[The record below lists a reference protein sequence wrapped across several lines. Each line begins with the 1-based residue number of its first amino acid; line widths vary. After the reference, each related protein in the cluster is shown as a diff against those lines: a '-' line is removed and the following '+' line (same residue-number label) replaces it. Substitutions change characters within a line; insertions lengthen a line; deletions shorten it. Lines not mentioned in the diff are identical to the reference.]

1 MIKRYKVNVTIALFS
16 LIILYCSFIFEF
28 IKLINEIKHSLYPIL
43 MFTTFAVGTSIFATK
58 QFIGL
63 LKIELVLYDEKIQ
76 IKRENKILNEIFF
89 INITHIDYNNIPI
102 IKKMDFIYIYQKDNE
117 SILLDFGR
125 RENLQIAKFIIEKVK
140 ANENIKIDEK
150 LLKRIQKIKE

>member
-1 MIKRYKVNVTIALFS
+1 MIKTYKVNVTITLFS
-16 LIILYCSFIFEF
+16 LIILYCSYIFGF
-28 IKLINEIKHSLYPIL
+28 IKLINEIKNSSYPIL
-43 MFTTFAVGTSIFATK
+43 MFTTFAVGTSILATK

-63 LKIELVLYDEKIQ
+63 LKTELVLYDEKIQ
-76 IKRENKILNEIFF
+76 VKRDNKILNEIFF

-125 RENLQIAKFIIEKVK
+125 KENLQIAKFIIEKVRADDK
-140 ANENIKIDEK
+140 VKIDVK
-150 LLKRIQKIKE
+150 LLKRIQKLKE